1 MMCSRSR
8 VSINS
13 RGTLHISMTSD
24 TRRYF
29 RAMALLSQAQVFA
42 HVLAVSAINFLDN
55 VLSDFVLRHPY
66 HQMQIQVSCR
76 FSPVRRDSLAFHAK
90 TLPALS
96 ARVDFYFHNAHG
108 RRHLDT
114 GATDGLSHGDRQ
126 VHRQISA

>member
-13 RGTLHISMTSD
+13 RGTLHISMISD

-29 RAMALLSQAQVFA
+29 RAMVQLSQAQVFA
-42 HVLAVSAINFLDN
+42 HVLPVSPFNFLDN
-55 VLSDFVLRHPY
+55 LLCDFVRRPTY
-66 HQMQIQVSCR
+66 YQMQIQVSCR

-90 TLPALS
+90 TLSALS
-96 ARVDFYFHNAHG
+96 ARGDFYFNTANR

-114 GATDGLSHGDRQ
+114 GATDGLSHGDR
-126 VHRQISA
+126 

>member
-29 RAMALLSQAQVFA
+29 RAMVQLSQAQVFA
-42 HVLAVSAINFLDN
+42 HLLAVSAIKCLYDI
-55 VLSDFVLRHPY
+55 LCDFVLRHPD
-66 HQMQIQVSCR
+66 HQMQMHGSCR
-76 FSPVRRDSLAFHAK
+76 FSPVRRDSLALHAK

-96 ARVDFYFHNAHG
+96 ARGDFYFNTANR

-126 VHRQISA
+126 V